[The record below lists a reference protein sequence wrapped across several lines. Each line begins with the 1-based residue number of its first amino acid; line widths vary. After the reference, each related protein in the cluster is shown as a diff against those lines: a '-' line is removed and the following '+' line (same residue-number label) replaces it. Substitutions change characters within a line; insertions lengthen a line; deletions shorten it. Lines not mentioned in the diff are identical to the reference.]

1 MRRNTL
7 RVFAFAALAPLAGAQ
22 IFDAASVKPA
32 APQSRFA
39 MRGGP
44 GTSDP
49 GRITYSNVTL
59 KALLTKAYG
68 VERYQIAGPS
78 WLEDARYDI
87 VAKLPPGST
96 RQQLQQMFQAL
107 LAERFRLVEHR
118 ESKELSIYALVT
130 GRNGPK
136 LKVSGTEPE
145 TGPMEGPE
153 LNTIS
158 LAKDGL
164 PVIPPGYKG
173 HIIGMKVAGK
183 TMLRAKGESLKDFA
197 NLLTGE
203 LDRPVFDYTGLTGKY
218 DFGIAWSTDEA
229 IAKALNQPSALEP
242 GLDVFAALQA
252 QLGLKLEPRKASV
265 EMVVVDR
272 VEREPTAN

>member
-78 WLEDARYDI
+78 WLEDVRYDI
-87 VAKLPPGST
+87 VAKVPPGST
-96 RQQLQQMFQAL
+96 REQLQQMFQAL
-107 LAERFRLVEHR
+107 LAERFGLVEHR
-118 ESKELSIYALVT
+118 ERKELPIYALVA
-130 GRNGPK
+130 GKNGPK

-145 TGPMEGPE
+145 IGSMEGPE
-153 LNTIS
+153 LNTVS

-183 TMLRAKGESLKDFA
+183 TMLRAKGASLKDFA

-203 LDRPVFDYTGLTGKY
+203 LDRPVFDYTGLTEKY

>member
-1 MRRNTL
+1 MRRNIL

-22 IFDAASVKPA
+22 TFDAASVKPA

-87 VAKLPPGST
+87 VAKVPPGAT
-96 RQQLQQMFQAL
+96 RERLQQMLQAL
-107 LAERFRLVEHR
+107 LAERFGLAEHR
-118 ESKELSIYALVT
+118 ESKELPIYALVAAK
-130 GRNGPK
+130 NGPK
-136 LKVSGTEPE
+136 LKVSETEPE
-145 TGPMEGPE
+145 TGLTEGPE
-153 LNTIS
+153 LNSVS

-183 TMLRAKGESLKDFA
+183 TMLRAKGASLKDFA

-203 LDRPVFDYTGLTGKY
+203 LDRPVFDYTGLTEKY